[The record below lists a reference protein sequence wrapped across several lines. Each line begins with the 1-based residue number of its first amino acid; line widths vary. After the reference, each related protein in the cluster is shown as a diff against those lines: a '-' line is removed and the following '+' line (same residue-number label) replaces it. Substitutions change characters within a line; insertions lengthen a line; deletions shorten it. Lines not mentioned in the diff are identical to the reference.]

1 MTIIHNNDLLVLPQ
15 RDLKSFSWVIVHW
28 VKGNILRNIFGYRD
42 RDNFD
47 SCSLMF
53 SLEWGIYMS
62 GNKLILVFCMYVY
75 WVFSLN
81 V

>member
-15 RDLKSFSWVIVHW
+15 RDLKSFSSVIVHW
-28 VKGNILRNIFGYRD
+28 VKGSILRNIFGYRD
-42 RDNFD
+42 GGNFD
-47 SCSLMF
+47 SCSLMLL
-53 SLEWGIYMS
+53 LEWDIYMS

-75 WVFSLN
+75 WVLSLN